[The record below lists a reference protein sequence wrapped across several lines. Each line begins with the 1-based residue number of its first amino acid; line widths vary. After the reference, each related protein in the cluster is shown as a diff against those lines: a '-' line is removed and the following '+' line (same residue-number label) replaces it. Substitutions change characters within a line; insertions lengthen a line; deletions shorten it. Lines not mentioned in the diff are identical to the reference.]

1 VQTHATVAM
10 PVRAEQEEVGRIV
23 PIARWVSPGSFM
35 AHMRNLEPEVQALA
49 AAPWEPTDPIP
60 APDLGF
66 GVPLVLLAAPPTILL
81 SSLALSV

>member
-1 VQTHATVAM
+1 
-10 PVRAEQEEVGRIV
+10 
-23 PIARWVSPGSFM
+23 
-35 AHMRNLEPEVQALA
+35 MRNLEPEVQALA